1 MPLPLRLF
9 ACCCATFVVTACWS
23 KFDAAPELPV
33 RFVEIASLGDAE
45 PLIGDALPVL
55 ELPAYLRGGP
65 DGAIW
70 TLETKRRAAVR
81 LGMNGSTV
89 RREGKPGH
97 GPGEI
102 AVALGIDVSPG
113 QTVWVADPGN
123 GKVVGFEE
131 GKVVSEFMV
140 DHAPLGIAAPSDDG
154 VWVGGDLVNSVL
166 VRYDRAGRKI
176 GTAGVPILRTSNAM
190 RLNQGVL
197 AHGAGPCPVVW
208 AYRFHSVVECFDLEG
223 KTRWRTDGPVPIAPG
238 RQANPISLSE
248 EDVFAYTDVSTD
260 GERVYALFRGG
271 PAGKDGLQTRDVH
284 VFDAQTGA
292 FMGRWRLPR
301 PAHFILRRDSSFVVM
316 ADEPAPVVRVYR
328 TREGGRP

>member
-1 MPLPLRLF
+1 MPLPLRPF
-9 ACCCATFVVTACWS
+9 AWFCASFLAAACGS
-23 KFDAAPELPV
+23 RSDAGPELPV
-33 RFVEIASLGDAE
+33 RFVEIASYGDAE
-45 PLIGDALPVL
+45 PLIGDAPPVL
-55 ELPAYLRGGP
+55 EVPAYLRGGP

-70 TLETKRRAAVR
+70 TLETKRKAAVR
-81 LGMNGSTV
+81 LGMNGYAV
-89 RREGKPGH
+89 RREGRPGH

-123 GKVVGFEE
+123 GKIVGFED

-140 DHAPLGIAAPSDDG
+140 DHAPLGIVAPSDDG

-197 AHGAGPCPVVW
+197 AQGGGPCPVVW

-223 KTRWRTDGPVPIAPG
+223 KTRWRTDGPVRIAPDRG
-238 RQANPISLSE
+238 ANPISLSE

-292 FMGRWRLPR
+292 FTGRWRLPR
-301 PAHFILRRDSSFVVM
+301 PAHFILRRDSSFVLM